1 MPESKSKAPARA
13 RAFPHA
19 QFKAIFDAA
28 LDAVVIMAPDG
39 RIETWN
45 PQAEIMFGWTA
56 TEAVGRSLASTIIPA
71 RLREAHQRG
80 LERFLEC
87 GEGPILGRRIEV
99 PALHRGG
106 HEFPVELT
114 VTPLRLGGAWRFS
127 AFVRD
132 LTETKAA
139 ERRLAAQHSV
149 TRILARSDNLGE
161 AAPGIL
167 RAVCE
172 SLGWQVAVL
181 WTLDRSTAELRP
193 VDLWHDPLVEVPE
206 FEATTRAT
214 TFRQGIG
221 LPGRIWQQ
229 KEPAWI
235 PDVMH
240 DSNFPRLR
248 SAAAGGLH
256 GAFGFPVMADPEV
269 IGVIECFS
277 REIRPPDPALLAMV
291 ASIGS
296 QIGQFA
302 ERRRAEEG
310 LRANEANYRLLFES
324 NPEAMWVFDAETLRF
339 LAVNDAA
346 IRRYGYSRD
355 EVLAMSIQ
363 DIRPAADRAK
373 FLELRG
379 RNPQGP
385 LEYTELRHCT
395 KDGTILAVDVSAD
408 SIAFAG
414 RPARLILV
422 KDVTERKRLEDQLR
436 QSQKMEAIG
445 RLAGGVAHDFNNL
458 LTVIQGYGDLILD
471 DLEPGDRLCAD
482 VRGINEAAERAAGLT
497 QQLLA
502 FSRRQVLAPEVL
514 DLNTLAREAE
524 KLLHR
529 LISEDIGIHTALAPD
544 LGRVRADP
552 VQLHQVVLNL
562 AVNARDAMPHGGML
576 TLETQNV
583 EVGPD
588 HPATQGLVSPGP
600 YVLLAVTDTGI
611 GMDQE
616 TKANIFEPF
625 FTTKGTG
632 EGTGLGLATVYGIV
646 RQSGGFIWV
655 YSEPGQG
662 TTFKVYLPRVESD
675 VVPASRAAAV
685 HPSPHGSETILLVE
699 DEELV
704 RRLARKILEGQGY
717 NVVVA
722 ASGKAALGL
731 VNADHRPPDLL
742 VTDVVMPGM
751 SGRELAEQLRVW
763 HPQLK
768 VLFLSGYTDDA
779 IVRHGVLEQDVC
791 FLQKPFNS
799 STLLQKVRGVLDN
812 RPPSTA

>member
-1 MPESKSKAPARA
+1 MPESRHRTPPRLP
-13 RAFPHA
+13 AFPHA

-45 PQAEIMFGWTA
+45 PQAEIMFGWPA
-56 TEAVGRSLASTIIPA
+56 AEAVGRSLASTIIPV
-71 RLREAHQRG
+71 RFQEAHQRG
-80 LERFLEC
+80 LQRFLES
-87 GEGPILGRRIEV
+87 GDGPILGRRIEV
-99 PALHRGG
+99 VALHHAG

-114 VTPLRLGGAWRFS
+114 VTPLRLGGSWRFS

-139 ERRLAAQHSV
+139 ERRLAAQHAV
-149 TRILARSDNLGE
+149 TRILARSDSLGG
-161 AAPGIL
+161 AAPDIL
-167 RAVCE
+167 GAVCE
-172 SLGWQVAVL
+172 SLNWQMAVF
-181 WTLDRSTAELRP
+181 WTLDRNAAELRP
-193 VDLWHDPLVEVPE
+193 LDLWRDPLVEVPE
-206 FEATTRAT
+206 FETATRAA
-214 TFRQGIG
+214 TFRLGVG
-221 LPGRIWQQ
+221 LPGRVWQE

-235 PDVMH
+235 ADVIQ
-240 DSNFPRLR
+240 DSNFPRAR

-256 GAFGFPVMADPEV
+256 GAFGFPVMAGADV

-277 REIRPPDPALLAMV
+277 REIRPPDPAVLAMV
-291 ASIGS
+291 GSIGG

-302 ERRRAEEG
+302 ERRRAEGG
-310 LRANEANYRLLFES
+310 LRANEASYRLLFES

-355 EVLAMSIQ
+355 EFLAMSIQ
-363 DIRPAADRAK
+363 DIRPPADRAK

-385 LEYTELRHCT
+385 LEYTELRHCR

-408 SIAFAG
+408 SIVFAD
-414 RPARLILV
+414 RPARLILA
-422 KDVTERKRLEDQLR
+422 KDVTHRKRLEEQLR

-458 LTVIQGYGDLILD
+458 LTVIQGYGDLILG
-471 DLEPGDRLCAD
+471 DLEPGDRLCPD
-482 VRGINEAAERAAGLT
+482 VRGIKEAAERAAGLT

-514 DLNTLAREAE
+514 DLNSLAREAE

-529 LISEDIGIHTALAPD
+529 LIGEDIEIHTALAPD

-562 AVNARDAMPHGGML
+562 AVNARDAMPRGGML

-588 HPATQGLVSPGP
+588 HPATQELVSPGR

-625 FTTKGTG
+625 FTTKGPG

-655 YSEPGQG
+655 YSEPNQG
-662 TTFKVYLPRVESD
+662 TTFKVYLPRVEGD
-675 VVPASRAAAV
+675 AALAPRVAAV
-685 HPSPHGSETILLVE
+685 HPPPRGSETILLVE

-704 RRLARKILEGQGY
+704 RRLARKIFEASGY
-717 NVVVA
+717 KVVVA
-722 ASGKAALGL
+722 AGGQAALELMGTD
-731 VNADHRPPDLL
+731 DHRPDLL

-751 SGRELAEQLRVW
+751 GGRELAEQLRIRQ
-763 HPQLK
+763 PQLK

-779 IVRHGVLEQDVC
+779 IVRHGVLQQEVF

-799 STLLQKVRGVLDN
+799 STLLQKVRSILDDLPPGV
-812 RPPSTA
+812 A